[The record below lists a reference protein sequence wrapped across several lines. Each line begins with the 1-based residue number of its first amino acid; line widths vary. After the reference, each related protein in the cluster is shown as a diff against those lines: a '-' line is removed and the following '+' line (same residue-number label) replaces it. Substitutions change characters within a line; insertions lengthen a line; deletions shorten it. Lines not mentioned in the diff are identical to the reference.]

1 MHSQENGRAQL
12 LRPLLTALCL
22 AGLVGCAAPPDAAVP
37 VPPVSAFAPISPPLM
52 VAVIAIE
59 DKTGSTRPSGSQN
72 FADPSR
78 AVSQGAVEMLKH
90 MLAQA
95 PFNQAYDQMDR
106 QNLAELLTERRI
118 AEQFN
123 VKLKESAGLPP
134 ADTVLGTLMAPM
146 VEGLITIDELRPVD
160 YLLSGAVVG
169 YDPNITDDGYGLM
182 VNGVGVTERRRTDR
196 ISVVLYMTEVQSGR
210 VVASTHKQTI
220 VGASMRRLSAMGYP
234 VADRLFEIEGGRAV
248 NDAVT
253 DELIAAFY
261 LALIDLTAQ
270 MREIQS

>member
-1 MHSQENGRAQL
+1 MRSLEVDRVPR
-12 LRPLLTALCL
+12 LRPLLAALCL
-22 AGLVGCAAPPDAAVP
+22 VGIAGCAVAPDAALP
-37 VPPVSAFAPISPPLM
+37 VAPAPDFAPISPPLV

-59 DKTGSTRPSGSQN
+59 DKTGSTRPSGSAN
-72 FADPSR
+72 YADPSR

-90 MLAQA
+90 LLAQA

-123 VKLKESAGLPP
+123 LKRQESAGLPP

-146 VEGLITIDELRPVD
+146 VEGLIEIDELRPVD

-169 YDPNITDDGYGLM
+169 YDPNISDDGYGLM

-196 ISVVLYMTEVQSGR
+196 ISVVLYMTDVQSGR
-210 VVASTHKQTI
+210 VVASAQQQTT
-220 VGASMRRLSAMGYP
+220 VGSSLRKLSAMGYP
-234 VADRLFEIEGGRAV
+234 VADLLFEIEGGRAI

-253 DELIAAFY
+253 DELFAAFY
-261 LALIDLTAQ
+261 LALAALTTQ
-270 MREIQS
+270 MREIQP

>member
-1 MHSQENGRAQL
+1 MQRQGYGRAQR
-12 LRPLLTALCL
+12 LRPLLAALCL
-22 AGLVGCAAPPDAAVP
+22 VGLAGCAVPPDAAVP
-37 VPPVSAFAPISPPLM
+37 VPPALAFAPIAPPLV

-72 FADPSR
+72 YADPSR
-78 AVSQGAVEMLKH
+78 AVSQGAVEILKH
-90 MLAQA
+90 LLRQA
-95 PFNQAYDQMDR
+95 PFDQAYDQMDR

-123 VKLKESAGLPP
+123 LKRKESAGLPP

-146 VEGLITIDELRPVD
+146 VEGLITINELRPVD

-196 ISVVLYMTEVQSGR
+196 ISVVLYMTDVQSGR
-210 VVASTHKQTI
+210 VVASAHKQTT
-220 VGASMRRLSAMGYP
+220 VGATLRKLSAMGYP
-234 VADRLFEIEGGRAV
+234 VTDLLIEIEGGRAV

-253 DELIAAFY
+253 DELFAAFY
-261 LALIDLTAQ
+261 LALVDLTGQ
-270 MREIQS
+270 MREIRS